1 MLEVLAGQR
10 RPSVELASPAAVG
23 NCMESII
30 PRRPAEYCGERVCVV
45 SVCREHISGTTRP
58 SSPNC
63 VHVALPMVVAWSGRL
78 AALRYVMYFPVLWT
92 TSYSHIN
99 GPRGGMSIP
108 LQRVTSF
115 RRRAQANASAARL
128 VASCP
133 RRRQAPRLD
142 ESIVQGVP
150 RWSLQYTIAL
160 LARPGL
166 CSAFVSHLFSA
177 ILSDQ
182 LSQHLLVQS

>member
-10 RPSVELASPAAVG
+10 RPSVELASHAAVG

-30 PRRPAEYCGERVCVV
+30 PRRPAEYCDERVCV
-45 SVCREHISGTTRP
+45 SVRREHISGTTRP

-166 CSAFVSHLFSA
+166 CSAFVSHLFLA